1 MTERRFFRLTD
12 IAEKLGLD
20 AEELRRR
27 VADVDGFGDWLNR
40 IEATLQALERQL
52 AAIDTEIAV
61 MRTTLAAKRL
71 GEPQRLTE
79 SERR

>member
-1 MTERRFFRLTD
+1 LRSFCTD
-12 IAEKLGLD
+12 DRATIFQIG
-20 AEELRRR
+20 EELRRR

>member
-1 MTERRFFRLTD
+1 MTERRFFRLAD

-40 IEATLQALERQL
+40 IEATLQALER
-52 AAIDTEIAV
+52 
-61 MRTTLAAKRL
+61 
-71 GEPQRLTE
+71 
-79 SERR
+79 